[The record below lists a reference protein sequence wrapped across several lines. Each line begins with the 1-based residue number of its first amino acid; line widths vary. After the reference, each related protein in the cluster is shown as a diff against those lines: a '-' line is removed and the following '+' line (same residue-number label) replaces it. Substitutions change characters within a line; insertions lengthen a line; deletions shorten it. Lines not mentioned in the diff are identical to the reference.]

1 MVDDDDIPNC
11 FGDESE
17 HDPDHDRHCKVCDI
31 RDACGAEVRAARKK
45 RIRDRAL
52 GRASSTFTSSPPSRE
67 AVQQT
72 PFVNRR
78 RPGREELTT
87 RAEVPIMRRDVSFW
101 TALGHNTVL
110 ETFSAILKEFW
121 YSVTQI
127 PRLEYRSPWELY
139 DGPKDNKDK

>member
-31 RDACGAEVRAARKK
+31 RDACGAEVRSARKK

-52 GRASSTFTSSPPSRE
+52 GRPTSTMTSPSPSRE
-67 AVQQT
+67 AVQS
-72 PFVNRR
+72 PLLPRR
-78 RPGREELTT
+78 RFGREEPTGRGET
-87 RAEVPIMRRDVSFW
+87 PVIRRDVSFW

-110 ETFSAILKEFW
+110 ETMSAILKEFW

-127 PRLEYRSPWELY
+127 PRLEYRSPWDMY
-139 DGPKDNKDK
+139 GDNERDQKK

>member
-1 MVDDDDIPNC
+1 VVDDDDIPNC

-52 GRASSTFTSSPPSRE
+52 GRPSSTVQHASPSRE
-67 AVQQT
+67 ATT
-72 PFVNRR
+72 PSQILNRR
-78 RPGREELTT
+78 RMGRDESPS
-87 RAEVPIMRRDVSFW
+87 RGDVPVMRRDVSFW
-101 TALGHNTVL
+101 TALGHNTML
-110 ETFSAILKEFW
+110 ETMSAILKEFW

-127 PRLEYRSPWELY
+127 PRLEYRSPWDLY
-139 DGPKDNKDK
+139 EDKKPPEEK